1 MKDALAV
8 QRKVTNGSGSGGGA
22 ASRAA
27 SIADGVGGSG
37 SGSGSGSG
45 PTVAVSASPLLQKC
59 PFVLSGI
66 HGDLAESG
74 EVYLNLETLR
84 LHLSLN
90 VEDLMVALQQN
101 TLAGGGMVSG
111 RAPPPIFEEGDE
123 DGASIGGGGDENDGE
138 WLMRYANAAP
148 AGRSPGPDD
157 AASASSA
164 SIKQASAAS
173 SKKKT
178 AAGSGVGGGA
188 SVESSVL
195 SINDDSVDSFEDTT
209 GSVRAALSAKSAAL

>member
-1 MKDALAV
+1 MKDALAL
-8 QRKVTNGSGSGGGA
+8 QRKVTSGSGGGGGGGGGGA

-27 SIADGVGGSG
+27 SIAEGSSSSSNGGSG
-37 SGSGSGSG
+37 Q
-45 PTVAVSASPLLQKC
+45 TALLQKC

-111 RAPPPIFEEGDE
+111 RAPSATIFEDVDD
-123 DGASIGGGGDENDGE
+123 DGASTGGRSGGGGGGGEDENDGE
-138 WLMRYANAAP
+138 WLMRQVNTAP
-148 AGRSPGPDD
+148 GGGPDD
-157 AASASSA
+157 ASASSM
-164 SIKQASAAS
+164 KQSSA
-173 SKKKT
+173 KKT
-178 AAGSGVGGGA
+178 GGLGGGGGGGG

-195 SINDDSVDSFEDTT
+195 SINDDSVDSFEDTAA
-209 GSVRAALSAKSAAL
+209 GSVRAGGLSAKAAAL